1 MIGWLEGKVL
11 EVGEETLLLAVQG
24 VGYELI
30 VGSNVA
36 SAQSKGQEISLYTH
50 LLIKQDGLDLYG
62 FESILMREIFRR
74 LMQVS
79 SVGGKSALAIIAT
92 LSPAEIVQSI
102 QVNDPKMLAR
112 APGIG
117 NRVATRIITDL
128 NGKLEDLPIGDG
140 TPESEDMKTKQMAI
154 EALVTLS
161 YTRQQAGTVV
171 NSAWVE
177 GISVEELIRRAL
189 QRIGI

>member
-128 NGKLEDLPIGDG
+128 NGKLDDLPIGDG